1 MLFII
6 NFTNYNGIVLT
17 LLFKSLIKMNNELF
31 DQLDRCLNLR
41 LPILDQEHSSAVRL
55 YNGFYEGIPNL
66 VIDILGRTLMVN
78 WHGENPNDLEILVK
92 PIQEFYLEKLPWIET
107 ILLKARQ
114 LNEEL
119 KTGKMIFGKNLQHEI
134 KEHGILYAL
143 DLQLNQDNSFYLD
156 TRNMRLWLL
165 NHMNS
170 KSVLNT
176 FAYTGSLGIAA
187 LAGGA
192 SRVVQTDLNAHFLA
206 LSKRCASLNRF
217 SRSGMDIMPMDF
229 FKMVRRFK
237 TSQTLFDCVILD
249 PPFFS
254 TTEAGRVDL
263 VNEYGNLINKVRPLV
278 GHEGWLILINNAL
291 YVSGVDMMTQINALC
306 EGPYLSFQEIIP
318 VPEDVCGYKET
329 IVNTP
334 PTNPAPFNHPT
345 KIAILKVFR
354 KDKRII

>member
-1 MLFII
+1 
-6 NFTNYNGIVLT
+6 
-17 LLFKSLIKMNNELF
+17 MNNELL
-31 DQLDRCLNLR
+31 DQLDKCLNIR
-41 LPILDQEHSSAVRL
+41 LPILDQEHSCAIRL
-55 YNGFYEGIPNL
+55 YNGFYESIPNL
-66 VIDILGRTLMVN
+66 VIDIFGRTLLIN
-78 WHGENPNDLEILVK
+78 WHGENANDLEILVK
-92 PIQEFYLEKLPWIET
+92 LIQGFYLEKLPWIET

-114 LNEEL
+114 LDKEL
-119 KTGKMIFGKNLQHEI
+119 KKGKIIFGKEIQHEI
-134 KEHGILYAL
+134 KENGIRYAIA
-143 DLQLNQDNSFYLD
+143 LQLNQDNSFYLD
-156 TRNMRLWLL
+156 TRNLRLWLR
-165 NHMNS
+165 NHMKS
-170 KSVLNT
+170 KSLLNT

-187 LAGGA
+187 QAGGA
-192 SRVVQTDLNAHFLA
+192 SHVVQTDLNARFLA
-206 LSKRCASLNRF
+206 LSKRSASLNHF
-217 SRSGMDIMPMDF
+217 SGSGMDIMPMDF
-229 FKMVRRFK
+229 FKMVSRFK

-291 YVSGVDMMTQINALC
+291 YVSGVNMLTQINALC